1 MPRKCANCEQI
12 DINKGLDFDRRGP
25 IRSDALTDVPLGVAQ
40 RLTSVSSLSERSP
53 VTEIGGSR
61 TWETQGPATV
71 VGVVLVVGVVPEPGL
86 TLSSGV
92 RFWSNGRMIVLL
104 FGEFTSC
111 FSAWM

>member
-12 DINKGLDFDRRGP
+12 DANKEMHSEFRRPVPSDAPPDQPLAWQNGSHMWPICPTDRRRPTG
-25 IRSDALTDVPLGVAQ
+25 A
-40 RLTSVSSLSERSP
+40 
-53 VTEIGGSR
+53 
-61 TWETQGPATV
+61 TQGPATV
-71 VGVVLVVGVVPEPGL
+71 VGVVLVFGVVAELEPGL